1 MATIRWQSALPVKQA
16 LAKLKFGDE
25 AATSPEAAKMLVPS
39 ERFYIVS
46 IVGAPPR
53 LPGAE
58 ASIEVY
64 GKDAIRSVDVKSGR
78 EGGNNVLYFV
88 FPREPITLENKEL
101 EVVFK
106 LGTMN
111 LRRKFRLKDMVYE
124 GNLEL

>member
-1 MATIRWQSALPVKQA
+1 MKSHILILSATLGTASLLLAADFYDKKQFPEWSAKDAPRML
-16 LAKLKFGDE
+16 LAC
-25 AATSPEAAKMLVPS
+25 

-64 GKDAIRSVDVKSGR
+64 GKDSIRSVDVKSGR
-78 EGGNNVLYFV
+78 EGSSNVLYFV
-88 FPREPITLENKEL
+88 FPREPITLENKEVEL
-101 EVVFK
+101 VFK

-111 LRRKFRLKDMVYE
+111 LRRKF
-124 GNLEL
+124 